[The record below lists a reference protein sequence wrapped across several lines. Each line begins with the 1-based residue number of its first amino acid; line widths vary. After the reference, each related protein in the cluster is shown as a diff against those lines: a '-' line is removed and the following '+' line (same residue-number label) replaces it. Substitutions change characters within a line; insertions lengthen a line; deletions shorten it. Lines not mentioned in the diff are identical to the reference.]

1 MEEEILPQ
9 LTPLDQY
16 LETEGKLAASIR
28 WLILRVYEQEKD
40 IPDKLR
46 HGAFRDE
53 RGHLQLDVAIIT
65 GLTNG
70 SLYSQAAAK
79 IFKEPQLVAQS
90 HGAVLAALVDYG
102 IDVVQ
107 CCDGGTSPVTE
118 TALFS
123 ADNFNMAAHL
133 AMMDALMLAHL
144 RNVITVGR
152 VIDAVS
158 RHTTVDESERPMDSV
173 DALLFWINKVCLLVR
188 DDVERSQIQLKG
200 GTDGGMIPEMEDL
213 YDEISDGQCLCTL
226 VAWYRPREMEIED
239 ICYNDQM
246 STAHCHYNLLLLQR
260 FCHNCLPWNPFHFE
274 IEDILYLHDSLQ
286 MNINVF
292 LADLFEIFEPAPT
305 VVVQQ
310 EAVTSPRRFVP
321 IQGIPDLRSA
331 NSAARSPH
339 PPRVRNPFSSVHV
352 TSTPGG
358 GMTMPSRSIS
368 MMSQDSLL
376 TNRTHDSWQVAPQHQ
391 ASEYWNANVTNF
403 GRLVQPDGGSNGN
416 LSTAAC
422 SPYARSDSL
431 PTASIRLALEEKR
444 RDHEKRKA
452 LISTMTESER
462 AEKGKA
468 AFFALMSR
476 CDATDPASTESPN
489 AKMIREL
496 DRKLTD
502 LAQQVSIM
510 NMAPEQ
516 QRMSRALSQP
526 SVYQDPPQMP
536 PNSARAGYGTLPHNL
551 TTQAVPNYAQPY
563 AQQQQQQQQQQEFYS
578 YAQSQ
583 GHYAQPQQMRSS
595 LSNGML
601 NYLSGQAP
609 SYGEYPTNLVQPHQ
623 IQPPPGYTADPYSS
637 HPGTYMQQQPQQ
649 PGYSMMHQSA
659 HAATGFSLH
668 QPSAVG
674 VAPMMPPAASTYSSV
689 QAMAPSLDTHNS
701 SPSYPLQHQPGQLI
715 STSGM
720 IPTQQQQ
727 LYSQPFSSYQGTPQ
741 LENQPPLDF
750 ESQEGVSTFRLHSQ
764 DIWRNTYRKDRNN
777 PTENASSSRIDP
789 PLEINRNLTNWGMT
803 YQKMQGH
810 TGRPQRRTWENQTF
824 IKSEHDLVNQPD
836 LVPTIP
842 SEDDQIQRQSPCP
855 VGATQRRSRDSREG
869 SDSTTAPEPERVRV
883 QDQTVAPPQP
893 SPPRDPAN
901 HTNGTMSEQNRTTA
915 PSGPAFVVS
924 DDQAAED
931 FDKIAE
937 QRRQAKRAALLAKTM
952 KRKEEIEN
960 KVDQIEQRNAEK
972 RLAELAKREMAEQ
985 RKLEKELQRQK
996 ILDDYKRRKMEKE
1009 LGVESGS
1016 NSARGPPGRGH
1027 SQPPFIRTKS
1037 QMSESAL
1044 STDGVEKGRP
1054 PRVRGQSTVE
1064 QRISVSSLQEPTHKL
1079 FAKAAPK
1086 SNRGLIINAL
1096 QYSVFPGAVNDQTR
1110 MKTMNDLAASD
1121 AKHFLI
1127 LFRDYKCQYRGL
1139 YSWDQV
1145 SDTAIKISGQGPSK
1159 CSESIM
1165 KLMFKYDSGAKNFS
1179 QIPTKHLGATI
1190 DGFSIQDQFWQK
1202 PKIPYS
1208 GAASHRNN

>member
-1 MEEEILPQ
+1 
-9 LTPLDQY
+9 
-16 LETEGKLAASIR
+16 
-28 WLILRVYEQEKD
+28 
-40 IPDKLR
+40 
-46 HGAFRDE
+46 
-53 RGHLQLDVAIIT
+53 
-65 GLTNG
+65 
-70 SLYSQAAAK
+70 
-79 IFKEPQLVAQS
+79 QS
-90 HGAVLAALVDYG
+90 HGAVLAALIDYG
-102 IDVVQ
+102 IDVVH
-107 CCDGGTSPVTE
+107 CADGGTSPVTE
-118 TALFS
+118 NALFS
-123 ADNFNMAAHL
+123 VDNFNMAAHL

-152 VIDAVS
+152 VIEAVS

-260 FCHNCLPWNPFHFE
+260 FCHNSLPWNPFHFE

-305 VVVQQ
+305 VVQP
-310 EAVTSPRRFVP
+310 EPVTSPRRFVP

-331 NSAARSPH
+331 NSAARNPH
-339 PPRVRNPFSSVHV
+339 PPRVRNPFSNVHV
-352 TSTPGG
+352 TSTGG
-358 GMTMPSRSIS
+358 VAMPSRSVS

-376 TNRTHDSWQVAPQHQ
+376 TNRTHDSWQVPPQRQ
-391 ASEYWNANVTNF
+391 PSEYWSANVTNF

-416 LSTAAC
+416 LSSAAC

-452 LISTMTESER
+452 LMSTMTESER

-468 AFFALMSR
+468 AFFAIMSR
-476 CDATDPASTESPN
+476 CDASNAPASDSPN

-502 LAQQVSIM
+502 LAQQVSYM

-526 SVYQDPPQMP
+526 SVYQDAPQMAP
-536 PNSARAGYGTLPHNL
+536 SSARAGYGTLPHNL
-551 TTQAVPNYAQPY
+551 
-563 AQQQQQQQQQQEFYS
+563 
-578 YAQSQ
+578 
-583 GHYAQPQQMRSS
+583 RSS

-601 NYLSGQAP
+601 NYLPGQAP
-609 SYGEYPTNLVQPHQ
+609 SYGEYPTGLVQPHQ
-623 IQPPPGYTADPYSS
+623 MQPPPGYTTDPYST
-637 HPGTYMQQQPQQ
+637 HPGSYMQQQPQQ
-649 PGYSMMHQSA
+649 QGYPMMHQSA

-674 VAPMMPPAASTYSSV
+674 MAPMMPPASTYSSV
-689 QAMAPSLDTHNS
+689 QAMPPSLDTHNTS
-701 SPSYPLQHQPGQLI
+701 SSYALQHQPAQLI
-715 STSGM
+715 STAGM
-720 IPTQQQQ
+720 MPAQQQQ
-727 LYSQPFSSYQGTPQ
+727 LYSQPYSSYQGTPQ
-741 LENQPPLDF
+741 LENQPPLDY
-750 ESQEGVSTFRLHSQ
+750 ESHEGVSTFRLHSQ
-764 DIWRNTYRKDRNN
+764 DFQASSSRIDPPLEINRNLTNWGMTYQKGHTGRPQRRTWENQTFIKSEHDLVNQPDLV
-777 PTENASSSRIDP
+777 PTIPSEDDQAQRQSPCPIGAASSSRIDP

-842 SEDDQIQRQSPCP
+842 SEDDQAQRQSPCP
-855 VGATQRRSRDSREG
+855 IGAVPRRSRDSREG
-869 SDSTTAPEPERVRV
+869 SDATLAPEPERVRV
-883 QDQTVAPPQP
+883 QDQAVAPPQP

-901 HTNGTMSEQNRTTA
+901 HTNGTISESNRTPA

-931 FDKIAE
+931 FDKI
-937 QRRQAKRAALLAKTM
+937 
-952 KRKEEIEN
+952 
-960 KVDQIEQRNAEK
+960 VDQIEQRNAEK
-972 RLAELAKREMAEQ
+972 RLAEMAKREMAEQ

-1044 STDGVEKGRP
+1044 GSDGSDKGRP

-1208 GAASHRNN
+1208 SGAASHRNN

>member
-1 MEEEILPQ
+1 MFDESRAEKNHAEAQRCAERPPLNAMDENILPP
-9 LTPLDQY
+9 LTPLEHY
-16 LETEGKLAASIR
+16 VETEGKLAASTR

-53 RGHLQLDVAIIT
+53 RGHLQLDMAILT

-70 SLYSQAAAK
+70 SLYCQAAAK
-79 IFKEPQLVAQS
+79 IFKEPQLVTQS
-90 HGAVLAALVDYG
+90 HGAVIAALTDYG

-107 CCDGGTSPVTE
+107 CVDGETSPVTE
-118 TALFS
+118 AELS
-123 ADNFNMAAHL
+123 ASDSFNMSAHL

-144 RNVITVGR
+144 RNVITVDR

-188 DDVERSQIQLKG
+188 DDVERAQIQLKG
-200 GTDGGMIPEMEDL
+200 ASEGGMIPEMEDL

-226 VAWYRPREMEIED
+226 VAWYRPREMEIEE

-260 FCHNCLPWNPFHFE
+260 FCLNCLPWNPFHFE
-274 IEDILYLHDSLQ
+274 IEDIFYLHDSLQ
-286 MNINVF
+286 MNVNVF
-292 LADLFEIFEPAPT
+292 LADLFEIFEPAPA
-305 VVVQQ
+305 VVAQP
-310 EAVTSPRRFVP
+310 EPVTSPRRFVP
-321 IQGIPDLRSA
+321 VQGIPDLRAA
-331 NSAARSPH
+331 NSASRSPY
-339 PPRVRNPFSSVHV
+339 PPRVKNPFSNVHV
-352 TSTPGG
+352 TSTPAGP
-358 GMTMPSRSIS
+358 TAASSRSIS

-376 TNRTHDSWQVAPQHQ
+376 TNRTQDSWRVAPQCQ
-391 ASEYWNANVTNF
+391 PPEYWGANVTNF
-403 GRLVQPDGGSNGN
+403 GRLVQPDDGSNGN
-416 LSTAAC
+416 LSATGC
-422 SPYARSDSL
+422 SPYARSNSL
-431 PTASIRLALEEKR
+431 STASIRLALEEKR

-452 LISTMTESER
+452 LMSTMTESER
-462 AEKGKA
+462 VEKGKA

-476 CDATDPASTESPN
+476 DDPSNTAASESPN
-489 AKMIREL
+489 AKLIREL

-502 LAQQVSIM
+502 LAQQVSLM
-510 NMAPEQ
+510 NIGPDQ
-516 QRMSRALSQP
+516 QRISRALSQP
-526 SVYQDPPQMP
+526 SVYQEVPPAPPQ
-536 PNSARAGYGTLPHNL
+536 SARSGYGTLPHNA
-551 TTQAVPNYAQPY
+551 QAAQNYAQQY
-563 AQQQQQQQQQQEFYS
+563 AHQQQQQQQQQDFY
-578 YAQSQ
+578 
-583 GHYAQPQQMRSS
+583 GYAQPQQGPYGQPQQLRSS

-601 NYLSGQAP
+601 NYLPGQMP
-609 SYGEYPTNLVQPHQ
+609 SYGEYPTGLVQPPQ
-623 IQPPPGYTADPYSS
+623 MPGQPAYTQDIYSPHMSPYA
-637 HPGTYMQQQPQQ
+637 QQSQQQ
-649 PGYSMMHQSA
+649 PGYTMMHQSA

-668 QPSAVG
+668 QPVG
-674 VAPMMPPAASTYSSV
+674 AAPMVAPPASAFSSAYS
-689 QAMAPSLDTHNS
+689 QQPLDTHNN
-701 SPSYPLQHQPGQLI
+701 SPSYTLQPQPPQL
-715 STSGM
+715 
-720 IPTQQQQ
+720 
-727 LYSQPFSSYQGTPQ
+727 GTPQ
-741 LENQPPLDF
+741 LENQPPLGY
-750 ESQEGVSTFRLHSQ
+750 ESQDGGATFRLHSQ
-764 DIWRNTYRKDRNN
+764 D
-777 PTENASSSRIDP
+777 ASSSRVDP

-803 YQKMQGH
+803 YQKGH

-836 LVPTIP
+836 LVPTVP
-842 SEDDQIQRQSPCP
+842 SEDDQAQRHSPCP
-855 VGATQRRSRDSREG
+855 IGAAPRRSRDSRESYDVTSASATEQVSG
-869 SDSTTAPEPERVRV
+869 DRGRIHDPDHASNLS
-883 QDQTVAPPQP
+883 QP

-901 HTNGTMSEQNRTTA
+901 HTNGTSPDSNRSAA

-972 RLAELAKREMAEQ
+972 RMAELAKREMAEQ

-1009 LGVESGS
+1009 LGLESGS
-1016 NSARGPPGRGH
+1016 SSARGAYGRGH

-1044 STDGVEKGRP
+1044 GAEGNDKGRL
-1054 PRVRGQSTVE
+1054 PRARGQSTVE
-1064 QRISVSSLQEPTHKL
+1064 QRISVQSLQEPTHKL
-1079 FAKAAPK
+1079 FARATPK

-1096 QYSVFPGAVNDQTR
+1096 QYSVFPGAVNDTTR

-1121 AKHFLI
+1121 AKHFLV

-1145 SDTAIKISGQGPSK
+1145 SDTAVKISGQGPSK
-1159 CSESIM
+1159 CTESIM

-1190 DGFSIQDQFWQK
+1190 DGFTIQDQFWQK
-1202 PKIPYS
+1202 PKIPHS

>member
-1 MEEEILPQ
+1 MSFDVRVKTIRALATIDVLITMEENILPP
-9 LTPLDQY
+9 LTPVDQY
-16 LETEGKLAASIR
+16 VETEGKLYASIR

-46 HGAFRDE
+46 HGAFRNE
-53 RGHLQLDVAIIT
+53 RGHLHIDVAILT

-70 SLYSQAAAK
+70 SLYCQAAAK
-79 IFKEPQLVAQS
+79 IFKEPQLVTASFLDHQS
-90 HGAVLAALVDYG
+90 HGAVIAALLDYG
-102 IDVVQ
+102 IDTLQ
-107 CCDGGTSPVTE
+107 CVDGGTSSVTE
-118 TALFS
+118 AELHASDPFHVP
-123 ADNFNMAAHL
+123 AHL

-144 RNVITVGR
+144 RNIITVDR
-152 VIDAVS
+152 VIEAVS

-188 DDVERSQIQLKG
+188 DDVERAQIHLKG
-200 GTDGGMIPEMEDL
+200 ASEGGMIPEMEDL

-239 ICYNDQM
+239 ICFNDQM

-260 FCHNCLPWNPFHFE
+260 FCHSCLPWNPFHFE

-305 VVVQQ
+305 IVVQP
-310 EAVTSPRRFVP
+310 EPVTSPRRFVP
-321 IQGIPDLRSA
+321 IQGIPDLRAA
-331 NSAARSPH
+331 NSAARSAH
-339 PPRVRNPFSSVHV
+339 PPKVRNPFSNVHV
-352 TSTPGG
+352 TSSPGG
-358 GMTMPSRSIS
+358 TVPSRSIS

-376 TNRTHDSWQVAPQHQ
+376 TNRTQDSWRMHPQRQAP
-391 ASEYWNANVTNF
+391 EYWGANVTNF
-403 GRLVQPDGGSNGN
+403 GRLVQPDNGSNGN
-416 LSTAAC
+416 LSTTGC

-444 RDHEKRKA
+444 RNFEKQKA
-452 LISTMTESER
+452 LTNTMTESER
-462 AEKGKA
+462 AENCKA
-468 AFFALMSR
+468 AFFALMSG
-476 CDATDPASTESPN
+476 CETSNANNAESPST
-489 AKMIREL
+489 KLIREL
-496 DRKLTD
+496 DRKVTT
-502 LAQQVSIM
+502 LAQVVSLM
-510 NMAPEQ
+510 HVGPDEQ
-516 QRMSRALSQP
+516 RISRALSQP
-526 SVYQDPPQMP
+526 NVYQEVQQQATPA
-536 PNSARAGYGTLPHNL
+536 SARTGYGTLPHNA
-551 TTQAVPNYAQPY
+551 QGQPNYAQPY
-563 AQQQQQQQQQQEFYS
+563 AHQQQQQDYYG
-578 YAQSQ
+578 YA
-583 GHYAQPQQMRSS
+583 HPQQTNSSQQMQLRSS

-601 NYLSGQAP
+601 NYLPGQMP
-609 SYGEYPTNLVQPHQ
+609 SYGEYPTGLVQPPPMQ
-623 IQPPPGYTADPYSS
+623 NQPAYSSDMYQSRMSAYPQQSQQQGYTL
-637 HPGTYMQQQPQQ
+637 
-649 PGYSMMHQSA
+649 MHQSA
-659 HAATGFSLH
+659 HANTGFSLH
-668 QPSAVG
+668 QPTL
-674 VAPMMPPAASTYSSV
+674 MTPPTSSYASVPAYAQS
-689 QAMAPSLDTHNS
+689 SLDTHNT
-701 SPSYPLQHQPGQLI
+701 SPSYALQQPQVPQ
-715 STSGM
+715 M
-720 IPTQQQQ
+720 IPTAMLPQQHP
-727 LYSQPFSSYQGTPQ
+727 YSSYQGTPQ
-741 LENQPPLDF
+741 RENQPPLGYETQD
-750 ESQEGVSTFRLHSQ
+750 GGSTFRLHSQ
-764 DIWRNTYRKDRNN
+764 D
-777 PTENASSSRIDP
+777 ASSSRVDP

-803 YQKMQGH
+803 YQKGH

-842 SEDDQIQRQSPCP
+842 SEDDQFQRQSPCP
-855 VGATQRRSRDSREG
+855 VGAMPRRSRDSREAYDVSSANSMEQASG
-869 SDSTTAPEPERVRV
+869 DRARMQVLDPDHAGVLS
-883 QDQTVAPPQP
+883 QP

-901 HTNGTMSEQNRTTA
+901 STNGTNVDSSRSAA

-972 RLAELAKREMAEQ
+972 RMAELAKREMAEQ

-1009 LGVESGS
+1009 LGIESGS
-1016 NSARGPPGRGH
+1016 NSARGPNGRGH
-1027 SQPPFIRTKS
+1027 SQPPFVRTKS

-1044 STDGVEKGRP
+1044 TSEGSEKARMA
-1054 PRVRGQSTVE
+1054 RARGQSTVE
-1064 QRISVSSLQEPTHKL
+1064 QRISVQSLQEPTHKL
-1079 FAKAAPK
+1079 FARAAPK

-1202 PKIPYS
+1202 PKIPHS

>member
-1 MEEEILPQ
+1 MEEDILPP

-53 RGHLQLDVAIIT
+53 RGHLQLDVAILT

-90 HGAVLAALVDYG
+90 HGAVLAALIDYG
-102 IDVVQ
+102 IDVVH
-107 CCDGGTSPVTE
+107 CADGGTSPVTE
-118 TALFS
+118 NALFS
-123 ADNFNMAAHL
+123 VDNFNMAAHL

-260 FCHNCLPWNPFHFE
+260 FCHNSLPWNPFHFE

-305 VVVQQ
+305 GGYNSFVQP
-310 EAVTSPRRFVP
+310 EPVTSPRRFVP

-331 NSAARSPH
+331 NSAARNPH
-339 PPRVRNPFSSVHV
+339 PPRVRNPFSNVHV
-352 TSTPGG
+352 TSTGG
-358 GMTMPSRSIS
+358 VAMPSRSVS

-376 TNRTHDSWQVAPQHQ
+376 TNRTHDSWQVPPQRQ
-391 ASEYWNANVTNF
+391 PSEYWSANVTNF
-403 GRLVQPDGGSNGN
+403 GRLVQPDEGSNGN
-416 LSTAAC
+416 LSSAAC

-452 LISTMTESER
+452 LMSTMTESER

-468 AFFALMSR
+468 AFFAIMSR
-476 CDATDPASTESPN
+476 CDASNASASESPN

-502 LAQQVSIM
+502 LAQQVSYM
-510 NMAPEQ
+510 NMAPDQ

-526 SVYQDPPQMP
+526 SVYQDAPQMAP
-536 PNSARAGYGTLPHNL
+536 SSARAGYGTLPHNV
-551 TTQAVPNYAQPY
+551 TAQGAQNYAQPY
-563 AQQQQQQQQQQEFYS
+563 AQQQQQQQDFYN
-578 YAQSQ
+578 YAQPQ
-583 GHYAQPQQMRSS
+583 GHYAQPQQLRSS

-601 NYLSGQAP
+601 NYLPGQAP
-609 SYGEYPTNLVQPHQ
+609 SYGEYPTGLVQPHQ
-623 IQPPPGYTADPYSS
+623 MQPPPGYTTDPYSA
-637 HPGTYMQQQPQQ
+637 HPGSYMQQQPQQ
-649 PGYSMMHQSA
+649 QGYPMMHQSA

-674 VAPMMPPAASTYSSV
+674 MAPMMPPASTYSTV
-689 QAMAPSLDTHNS
+689 QAMPPSLDTHNTS
-701 SPSYPLQHQPGQLI
+701 SSYALQHQPAQLI
-715 STSGM
+715 STAGM
-720 IPTQQQQ
+720 MPAQQQQ
-727 LYSQPFSSYQGTPQ
+727 LYSQPYSSYQGTPQ
-741 LENQPPLDF
+741 LENQPPLDY
-750 ESQEGVSTFRLHSQ
+750 ESHEGVSTFRLHSQ
-764 DIWRNTYRKDRNN
+764 D
-777 PTENASSSRIDP
+777 ASSSRIDP

-803 YQKMQGH
+803 YQKVSLFQGH

-842 SEDDQIQRQSPCP
+842 SEDDQAQRQSPCP
-855 VGATQRRSRDSREG
+855 IGAVPRRSRDSREG
-869 SDSTTAPEPERVRV
+869 SDAPQAPEPERVRV

-901 HTNGTMSEQNRTTA
+901 HTNGTVSEPNRTPA

-972 RLAELAKREMAEQ
+972 RLAEMAKREMAEQ

-1044 STDGVEKGRP
+1044 GTDGSDKGRP
-1054 PRVRGQSTVE
+1054 PRMRGQSTVE

>member
-1 MEEEILPQ
+1 MEEDILPP

-53 RGHLQLDVAIIT
+53 RGHLQLDVAILT

-90 HGAVLAALVDYG
+90 HGAVLAALIDYG
-102 IDVVQ
+102 IDVVH
-107 CCDGGTSPVTE
+107 CADGGTSPVTE
-118 TALFS
+118 NALFS
-123 ADNFNMAAHL
+123 VDNFNMAAHL

-188 DDVERSQIQLKG
+188 DDVERSQIQLK
-200 GTDGGMIPEMEDL
+200 
-213 YDEISDGQCLCTL
+213 
-226 VAWYRPREMEIED
+226 D

-260 FCHNCLPWNPFHFE
+260 FCHNSLPWNPFHFE

-305 VVVQQ
+305 VVQP
-310 EAVTSPRRFVP
+310 EPVTSPRRFVP

-331 NSAARSPH
+331 NSAARNPH
-339 PPRVRNPFSSVHV
+339 PPRVRNPFSNVHV
-352 TSTPGG
+352 TSTGG
-358 GMTMPSRSIS
+358 VAMPSRSVS

-376 TNRTHDSWQVAPQHQ
+376 TNR
-391 ASEYWNANVTNF
+391 
-403 GRLVQPDGGSNGN
+403 
-416 LSTAAC
+416 
-422 SPYARSDSL
+422 
-431 PTASIRLALEEKR
+431 
-444 RDHEKRKA
+444 
-452 LISTMTESER
+452 TMTESER

-468 AFFALMSR
+468 AFFAIMSR
-476 CDATDPASTESPN
+476 CDASNASASESPN

-502 LAQQVSIM
+502 LAQQVSYM
-510 NMAPEQ
+510 NMAPDQ

-526 SVYQDPPQMP
+526 SVYQAQG
-536 PNSARAGYGTLPHNL
+536 A
-551 TTQAVPNYAQPY
+551 QNYAQPY
-563 AQQQQQQQQQQEFYS
+563 AQQQQQQQDFYN
-578 YAQSQ
+578 YAQPQ
-583 GHYAQPQQMRSS
+583 GHYAQPQQLRSS

-601 NYLSGQAP
+601 NYLPGQAP
-609 SYGEYPTNLVQPHQ
+609 SYGEYPTGLVQPHQ
-623 IQPPPGYTADPYSS
+623 MQPPPGYTTDPYSA
-637 HPGTYMQQQPQQ
+637 HPGSYMQQQPQQ
-649 PGYSMMHQSA
+649 QGYPMMHQSA

-674 VAPMMPPAASTYSSV
+674 MAPMMPPASTYSTV
-689 QAMAPSLDTHNS
+689 QAMPPSLDTHNTS
-701 SPSYPLQHQPGQLI
+701 SSYALQHQPAQLI
-715 STSGM
+715 STAGM
-720 IPTQQQQ
+720 MPAQQQQ
-727 LYSQPFSSYQGTPQ
+727 LYSQPYSSYQGTPQ
-741 LENQPPLDF
+741 LENQPPLDY
-750 ESQEGVSTFRLHSQ
+750 ESHEGVSTFRLHSQ
-764 DIWRNTYRKDRNN
+764 D
-777 PTENASSSRIDP
+777 
-789 PLEINRNLTNWGMT
+789 
-803 YQKMQGH
+803 
-810 TGRPQRRTWENQTF
+810 
-824 IKSEHDLVNQPD
+824 
-836 LVPTIP
+836 
-842 SEDDQIQRQSPCP
+842 DQAQRQSPCP
-855 VGATQRRSRDSREG
+855 IGAVPRRSRDSREG
-869 SDSTTAPEPERVRV
+869 SDAPQAPEPERVRV
-883 QDQTVAPPQP
+883 QEHQHRQDLHLLLVMTRRLRISIKLTP
-893 SPPRDPAN
+893 
-901 HTNGTMSEQNRTTA
+901 A

-972 RLAELAKREMAEQ
+972 RLAEMAKREMAEQ

-1044 STDGVEKGRP
+1044 GTDGSDKGRP
-1054 PRVRGQSTVE
+1054 PRMRGQSTVE

-1139 YSWDQV
+1139 YSWDQ
-1145 SDTAIKISGQGPSK
+1145 I
-1159 CSESIM
+1159 
-1165 KLMFKYDSGAKNFS
+1165 
-1179 QIPTKHLGATI
+1179 
-1190 DGFSIQDQFWQK
+1190 
-1202 PKIPYS
+1202 
-1208 GAASHRNN
+1208 

>member
-1 MEEEILPQ
+1 MEEDILPP

-16 LETEGKLAASIR
+16 QETEGKLAASIR

-53 RGHLQLDVAIIT
+53 RGHLQLDIAILT

-79 IFKEPQLVAQS
+79 IFKEPQLVTQS

-107 CCDGGTSPVTE
+107 CSDGGTSPVTE
-118 TALFS
+118 NLLFS
-123 ADNFNMAAHL
+123 ADNFNVPAHL

-144 RNVITVGR
+144 RNVITVNR

-158 RHTTVDESERPMDSV
+158 QHTTVDESERPMDSV

-305 VVVQQ
+305 GRCSFVVQQ
-310 EAVTSPRRFVP
+310 EQVVTSPRRFVP
-321 IQGIPDLRSA
+321 IQGIPDLRSGTTP
-331 NSAARSPH
+331 ARGPH
-339 PPRVRNPFSSVHV
+339 SQRIRNPFNSVHV

-358 GMTMPSRSIS
+358 VAVPSRSVS

-376 TNRTHDSWQVAPQHQ
+376 TNRTHDSWQVGSQRKPP
-391 ASEYWNANVTNF
+391 EGFNANVTNF
-403 GRLVQPDGGSNGN
+403 GRLVQPEGGSNGN
-416 LSTAAC
+416 LSPAGGA
-422 SPYARSDSL
+422 YARSDSL

-452 LISTMTESER
+452 LMSTMTESER

-468 AFFALMSR
+468 AFFAIMSR
-476 CDATDPASTESPN
+476 CDTSQPTATESPN
-489 AKMIREL
+489 AKKIREL

-502 LAQQVSIM
+502 LAQQVSYM
-510 NMAPEQ
+510 NLGPEQ

-526 SVYQDPPQMP
+526 SVYQDAPQMTP
-536 PNSARAGYGTLPHNL
+536 ASARAGYGTLPHNV
-551 TTQAVPNYAQPY
+551 TAQNTPNYAQPY
-563 AQQQQQQQQQQEFYS
+563 AQMQQQQDYHN
-578 YAQSQ
+578 YAQPQ
-583 GHYAQPQQMRSS
+583 GHYAQPQQ
-595 LSNGML
+595 
-601 NYLSGQAP
+601 
-609 SYGEYPTNLVQPHQ
+609 
-623 IQPPPGYTADPYSS
+623 
-637 HPGTYMQQQPQQ
+637 
-649 PGYSMMHQSA
+649 MHQSA

-668 QPSAVG
+668 QPSTVG
-674 VAPMMPPAASTYSSV
+674 ISMIAPPASAYSSV
-689 QAMAPSLDTHNS
+689 PTMPPSIDVHSIS
-701 SPSYPLQHQPGQLI
+701 SSYALQQQQPGQLM
-715 STSGM
+715 STVGM
-720 IPTQQQQ
+720 MPPQQQYYPQ
-727 LYSQPFSSYQGTPQ
+727 QYAQYQGTPQ
-741 LENQPPLDF
+741 MENQPPLDYD
-750 ESQEGVSTFRLHSQ
+750 SQEGVPTFRLHSQ
-764 DIWRNTYRKDRNN
+764 D
-777 PTENASSSRIDP
+777 ASSSRIDP

-803 YQKMQGH
+803 YQKKDGGATYLCYTSIFLCCMNNSYQMQGH

-855 VGATQRRSRDSREG
+855 IGTAARRSRDSREG
-869 SDSTTAPEPERVRV
+869 SDVPAAPEPERVRA
-883 QDQTVAPPQP
+883 QDQQIAPPQP

-901 HTNGTMSEQNRTTA
+901 NTNGAVSEPSKSAT
-915 PSGPAFVVS
+915 PSGPAFVVT

-931 FDKIAE
+931 FDKIQNFYCQAE

-952 KRKEEIEN
+952 KRKEDFAS

-972 RLAELAKREMAEQ
+972 RLAEMAKREMAEQ

-1009 LGVESGS
+1009 LGLESGS
-1016 NSARGPPGRGH
+1016 NSARSPPGLGH
-1027 SQPPFIRTKS
+1027 SPPPFIRTKS
-1037 QMSESAL
+1037 QMSESAMG
-1044 STDGVEKGRP
+1044 SDGSDKPRP
-1054 PRVRGQSTVE
+1054 PRARGQSTVE
-1064 QRISVSSLQEPTHKL
+1064 QRISVSSLQEPSNL
-1079 FAKAAPK
+1079 F
-1086 SNRGLIINAL
+1086 
-1096 QYSVFPGAVNDQTR
+1096 
-1110 MKTMNDLAASD
+1110 
-1121 AKHFLI
+1121 
-1127 LFRDYKCQYRGL
+1127 
-1139 YSWDQV
+1139 
-1145 SDTAIKISGQGPSK
+1145 
-1159 CSESIM
+1159 
-1165 KLMFKYDSGAKNFS
+1165 
-1179 QIPTKHLGATI
+1179 
-1190 DGFSIQDQFWQK
+1190 
-1202 PKIPYS
+1202 
-1208 GAASHRNN
+1208 

>member
-1 MEEEILPQ
+1 MEESVLPP
-9 LTPLDQY
+9 LTPLDHY
-16 LETEGKLAASIR
+16 VETEGKLAASIR

-46 HGAFRDE
+46 RGAFRDE
-53 RGHLQLDVAIIT
+53 RGHLQLDIAILT

-70 SLYSQAAAK
+70 SLYCQAAAK
-79 IFKEPQLVAQS
+79 IFKEPQLVTQS
-90 HGAVLAALVDYG
+90 HGAVIAALTDYG
-102 IDVVQ
+102 IDVLQ
-107 CCDGGTSPVTE
+107 CSDGGTSPVTE
-118 TALFS
+118 AELFAS
-123 ADNFNMAAHL
+123 DSFNMSAHL
-133 AMMDALMLAHL
+133 AMMDALMSAHL
-144 RNVITVGR
+144 RNVITVDR

-158 RHTTVDESERPMDSV
+158 RHTSVDESERPVDSV

-188 DDVERSQIQLKG
+188 DDVERAQIQLKG
-200 GTDGGMIPEMEDL
+200 ASEGGMIPEMEDL

-246 STAHCHYNLLLLQR
+246 STSHCHYNLLLLQR
-260 FCHNCLPWNPFHFE
+260 FCLNCLPWNPFHFE

-305 VVVQQ
+305 VVAQP
-310 EAVTSPRRFVP
+310 ESVTSPRRFVP
-321 IQGIPDLRSA
+321 VQGIPDLRAA
-331 NSAARSPH
+331 NSAARNPY
-339 PPRVRNPFSSVHV
+339 PPRVRNPFNNVHV
-352 TSTPGG
+352 TSTPPGVP
-358 GMTMPSRSIS
+358 TAIPSRSIS

-376 TNRTHDSWQVAPQHQ
+376 TNRSQDSWRVAPQRQ
-391 ASEYWNANVTNF
+391 PPEYWGANVTNF
-403 GRLVQPDGGSNGN
+403 GRLVQPDDGSNGN
-416 LSTAAC
+416 LSTTGC

-431 PTASIRLALEEKR
+431 PIASIRLALQEKR

-452 LISTMTESER
+452 LMSTMTESER

-476 CDATDPASTESPN
+476 GEASSVEGTESPN
-489 AKMIREL
+489 AKQIREL

-502 LAQQVSIM
+502 LAQQVSMM
-510 NMAPEQ
+510 NISPDQ
-516 QRMSRALSQP
+516 QRISRALSQP
-526 SVYQDPPQMP
+526 SVYQEVPPAPQ
-536 PNSARAGYGTLPHNL
+536 SARSGYGTLPHG
-551 TTQAVPNYAQPY
+551 TQAAPNYAQPY
-563 AQQQQQQQQQQEFYS
+563 AHLQQQPQDFYG
-578 YAQSQ
+578 YT
-583 GHYAQPQQMRSS
+583 QPQQGPYGQPQQLRSS

-601 NYLSGQAP
+601 NYLPGQMP
-609 SYGEYPTNLVQPHQ
+609 SYGEYPTGLVQPPPMPG
-623 IQPPPGYTADPYSS
+623 QPSYTTDMYTPHMPSYA
-637 HPGTYMQQQPQQ
+637 QQSQQQ
-649 PGYSMMHQSA
+649 PGYTMMHQSA

-668 QPSAVG
+668 QPVG
-674 VAPMMPPAASTYSSV
+674 TGPMMAPPVSTYSSAYP
-689 QAMAPSLDTHNS
+689 QQPLDAHNT
-701 SPSYPLQHQPGQLI
+701 SPSYALQSQPPQLI
-715 STSGM
+715 PAMMS
-720 IPTQQQQ
+720 QQQQ
-727 LYSQPFSSYQGTPQ
+727 HSQAYSSYQGTPQ
-741 LENQPPLDF
+741 LENQPPLGY
-750 ESQEGVSTFRLHSQ
+750 ESQDGGATFRLHSQ
-764 DIWRNTYRKDRNN
+764 DFQ
-777 PTENASSSRIDP
+777 ASSSRVDP

-803 YQKMQGH
+803 YQKGH

-836 LVPTIP
+836 LVPTVP
-842 SEDDQIQRQSPCP
+842 SEDDQPQRQSPCP
-855 VGATQRRSRDSREG
+855 IGAVPRRSRDSRE
-869 SDSTTAPEPERVRV
+869 SYDVTSATASEHSSGDRTRI
-883 QDQTVAPPQP
+883 QDPDHAATLSQP

-901 HTNGTMSEQNRTTA
+901 HTNGSSVDSNRSTA

-972 RLAELAKREMAEQ
+972 RMAELAKREMAEQ

-1009 LGVESGS
+1009 LGLESGS
-1016 NSARGPPGRGH
+1016 SSARGASGRGH

-1044 STDGVEKGRP
+1044 GAEGSDKGRL
-1054 PRVRGQSTVE
+1054 PRARGQSTVE
-1064 QRISVSSLQEPTHKL
+1064 QRISVQSLQEPTHKL
-1079 FAKAAPK
+1079 FARATPK

-1096 QYSVFPGAVNDQTR
+1096 QYSVFPGAVNDTTR

-1121 AKHFLI
+1121 AKHFLV

-1159 CSESIM
+1159 CTESIM

-1190 DGFSIQDQFWQK
+1190 DGFTIQDQFWQK
-1202 PKIPYS
+1202 PKIPHS